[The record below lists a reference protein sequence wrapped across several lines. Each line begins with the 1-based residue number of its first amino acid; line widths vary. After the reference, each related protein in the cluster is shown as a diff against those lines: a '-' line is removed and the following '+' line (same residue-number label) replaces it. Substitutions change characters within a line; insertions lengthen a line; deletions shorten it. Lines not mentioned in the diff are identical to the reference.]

1 MKLEGKT
8 AIVTAAGRGI
18 GRAIALCLA
27 EEGADVVVNS
37 FREETTAN
45 VAGEVRKLGR
55 NSLGVPGDITYP
67 DLIEHLVKKTVETFG
82 KVDILVNNVGGGSN
96 ARKEVEGFLGD
107 VQVEWDDMYRQNL
120 RATVLMCEAVA
131 PYFIQQK
138 SGKIVNISSGAGRR
152 SSPTASASY
161 GSMKAAVITFSQ
173 YLADKLGPH
182 NINVNCICPGLV
194 YTDAWKGKSKGYVE
208 SIPEY
213 RGIDPR
219 EWFVDFLAGKYPR
232 LALNTPLKREQ
243 TEDDMGHAVV
253 FLVSEDARN
262 ITGQALNVD
271 GGRVKN

>member
-18 GRAIALCLA
+18 GRVIALCMA

-45 VAGEVRKLGR
+45 VADEVRKLGR
-55 NSLGVPGDITYP
+55 NSLGVPGDITNP
-67 DLIEHLVKKTVETFG
+67 DLIEHLV
-82 KVDILVNNVGGGSN
+82 NNIGGGSK

-107 VQVEWDDMYRQNL
+107 VQAEWDAMYRQNL
-120 RATVLMCEAVA
+120 RSTVLMCEALA
-131 PYFIQQK
+131 LYFIQQK
-138 SGKIVNISSGAGRR
+138 SGKIVNISSGAGRC

-173 YLADKLGPH
+173 YLADKLGPY

-194 YTDAWKGKSKGYVE
+194 YTDVWKEKSKGYVE

-219 EWFVDFLAGKYPR
+219 EWFVGFLAGKYPR
-232 LALNTPLKREQ
+232 LALNTPLRREQ
-243 TEDDMGHAVV
+243 TEVDMGHAVV

>member
-37 FREETTAN
+37 FREESTAN
-45 VAGEVRKLGR
+45 VADEVMKLGR
-55 NSLGVPGDITYP
+55 KSLGVPGDITNP
-67 DLIEHLVKKTVETFG
+67 DLIDHLVKKTIKTFG
-82 KVDILVNNVGGGSN
+82 KVDILVNNVGGGSKT
-96 ARKEVEGFLGD
+96 RKEVDGFLGD
-107 VQVEWDDMYRQNL
+107 VQDEWDAMYRQNL
-120 RATVLMCEAVA
+120 RSTVLMCEAVA
-131 PYFIQQK
+131 PYFIRQK
-138 SGKIVNISSGAGRR
+138 SGKIVNIASGAGRR

-173 YLADKLGPH
+173 YLADKLGPY

-194 YTDAWKGKSKGYVE
+194 YTDVWKEKAKGYVE

-213 RGIDPR
+213 KGIDSR
-219 EWFVDFLAGKYPR
+219 EWFVGFLAGKYPEMS
-232 LALNTPLKREQ
+232 LNTPLRREQ
-243 TEDDMGHAVV
+243 TEEDMGHAVV

>member
-18 GRAIALCLA
+18 GRTIALCLA
-27 EEGADVVVNS
+27 EEGADVVANS
-37 FREETTAN
+37 FREETTVN
-45 VAGEVRKLGR
+45 VTNEIQKMGR
-55 NSLGVPGDITYP
+55 NTLGVPGDITRP
-67 DLIEHLVKKTVETFG
+67 DLIEHLVKETVRKFG
-82 KVDILVNNVGGGSN
+82 KVDILVNNVGGGSK
-96 ARKEVEGFLGD
+96 AQKEVEGFLGD
-107 VQVEWDDMYRQNL
+107 VQVEWDSMYNQNL
-120 RATVLMCEAVA
+120 RSTVLMCEAVA
-131 PYFIQQK
+131 PYFIQQN
-138 SGKIVNISSGAGRR
+138 SGKIVNISSGAGRQ

-173 YLADKLGPH
+173 YLADKLGPY

-194 YTDAWKGKSKGYVE
+194 YTDIWKEKAKGYVE

-213 RGIDPR
+213 KGIDPR
-219 EWFVDFLAGKYPR
+219 EWFVGFLAGKYPG

-243 TEDDMGHAVV
+243 TEEDMGHAVV

-262 ITGQALNVD
+262 ITGQALNID